1 MGNIKWSSFAIGVAV
16 AWFGVPLLKSLLA
29 RAQAKAV

>member
-16 AWFGVPLLKSLLA
+16 AWFGVPLLKTLI
-29 RAQAKAV
+29 AKAQSKV